1 VREDDRIESIVEII
15 NEKGLDVTL
24 DKLHYQCSPLA
35 ELSSEFN
42 SIKEAG
48 IQHEDT
54 VYKLS
59 QSAASTPIM
68 LSSGNSKLSNGSFN
82 LMSE

>member
-1 VREDDRIESIVEII
+1 MREDDRIESIVEII

-48 IQHEDT
+48 I
-54 VYKLS
+54 
-59 QSAASTPIM
+59 
-68 LSSGNSKLSNGSFN
+68 
-82 LMSE
+82 